1 MNGHLFA
8 ENIYTTKA
16 MDEANEDVIP
26 VTDDGADAVP
36 ERDTRHRPGR
46 EAGRRL
52 DGEIRRGVALARDPG
67 TGNRTRGSD
76 RPAAELSVDGR
87 PAAELSVDG
96 RPTEPVTAAR
106 FDLYISSF
114 LRPGPIRWI

>member
-76 RPAAELSVDGR
+76 RPAAELSVD
-87 PAAELSVDG
+87 D